1 MVKKSTKKD
10 SARSSI
16 DASKKLAEYLKVN
29 KLDPKKDWTNDP
41 KHGKKISEWVRI
53 IRLGEQKVLDKPLKK
68 LKKPEVHP
76 KIKKITKVPTSYD
89 YPDIDG
95 MPMSSDMKKKYR
107 AKMRSLMKSNMEVSK
122 ANKLALEHV
131 LNYKGQEPKPK
142 KEESEKPKKAKKEK
156 VKEEPKPTKKV
167 EIKDKSKKV
176 KKAKKEKVED

>member
-10 SARSSI
+10 SARASI
-16 DASKKLAEYLKVN
+16 DASKKLAEYLKAN

-41 KHGKKISEWVRI
+41 KHGKKISELVRI

-131 LNYKGQEPKPK
+131 LNYKDQEPKPK

-167 EIKDKSKKV
+167 EVKDKSKKV